1 MKVAYIS
8 FGHVDVTLPLVKH
21 LLKHVHV
28 DLFLVFAKN
37 KKCESI
43 IDFTGVDVPE
53 GLLPTARVTQV
64 VGRKIIDYMGSA
76 GNINIFVY
84 RNLKSYGFKNI
95 LLSWQFARLLRKNN
109 YDCIHFSGNDLAQFW
124 LSLFSRKIPK
134 IYTIHDLI
142 SHSGEKNSWAERYN
156 RHLINSHAQVILH
169 ARAGALKAKNEKSVH
184 VIHYGPLEVYDA
196 WRKTGI
202 AESPHTILFFGRLS
216 PYKGLDYLLKAVPII
231 KMKVP
236 TLRVII
242 AGGGELKYAGIDS
255 VGDDSV
261 LLINKRLDNS
271 DLAGLIQKASLVVCP
286 YTDATQSGVIMTAY
300 AFNKPVVATAVGG
313 IPEAVN
319 DGVTGMLVPPRDPQA
334 LAEAIIELLSNES
347 KRSRMADAIGRLSR
361 QGEFAWDRIARKTVA
376 VYIAACELSS

>member
-21 LLKHVHV
+21 LLKYVQA

-43 IDFTGVDVPE
+43 IDFTGVDVAE
-53 GLLPTARVTQV
+53 GFLPADRVTRV
-64 VGRKIIDYMGSA
+64 VGNEIIDYMGSA
-76 GNINIFVY
+76 NNINVFVY

-95 LLSWQFARLLRKNN
+95 LLSFQLAGLLKKSN

-134 IYTIHDLI
+134 IHTIHDLI
-142 SHSGEKNSWAERYN
+142 SHSGEKNKWAERYN
-156 RHLINSHAQVILH
+156 RHLLNSHAQIILH
-169 ARAGALKAKNEKSVH
+169 AKASAPRARDEKR
-184 VIHYGPLEVYDA
+184 IHIIYYGPLEVYRM
-196 WRKTGI
+196 WRHKGI
-202 AESPHTILFFGRLS
+202 SENPHTILFFGRLS
-216 PYKGLDYLLKAVPII
+216 PYKGVEYLLEAIPLI

-236 TLRVII
+236 GLRVII
-242 AGGGELKYAGIDS
+242 AGSGEMKFAGIDI
-255 VGDDSV
+255 VNDESV
-261 LLINKRLDNS
+261 LLIQKRLDNN

-313 IPEAVN
+313 IPEVVR
-319 DGVTGMLVPPRDPQA
+319 DGETGMLVPPRDPQA
-334 LAEAIIELLSNES
+334 LAEAIIELLNDES
-347 KRSRMADAIGRLSR
+347 KRSRMAEAIGLLSG
-361 QGEFAWDRIARKTVA
+361 QGEFSWDWIAQKTAA
-376 VYIAACELSS
+376 VYEAACESS